1 MDIVSSLTSVNAVCE
16 PYLFPS
22 WFPAEA
28 EMSEVVIVTL
38 PDAVDGLSSVEEQEK
53 AVLVAAELT
62 PQAG

>member
-1 MDIVSSLTSVNAVCE
+1 
-16 PYLFPS
+16 
-22 WFPAEA
+22 
-28 EMSEVVIVTL
+28 MSEVVIVTL